1 MVINQL
7 LSDGLVHPSE
17 RIVLT
22 SQISGQLGQSVGHQL
37 LNVNSLL
44 LSDSRRQTEP
54 VNVATNTD
62 TGGVNG
68 NSGLNVAND
77 LLGVH
82 VGGVLGISGDAVI
95 LLDDG
100 IEDLG
105 EILIRVPVTSINS
118 AVLNMLKIDNEK

>member
-1 MVINQL
+1 MFSTYSQVSVSRHEQEVVIDQL
-7 LSDGLVHPSE
+7 LPDGLVHASQGV
-17 RIVLT
+17 VLA
-22 SQISGQLGQSVGHQL
+22 SQVSVKLGQSVGHQL

-44 LSDSRRQTEP
+44 LGDSGRETES

-68 NSGLNVAND
+68 NSGLNVSLD

-82 VGGVLGISGDAVI
+82 VGGMLGISGDAMV

-100 IEDLG
+100 IEDL
-105 EILIRVPVTSINS
+105 
-118 AVLNMLKIDNEK
+118 